1 MVRGEVMRIS
11 PDDGNISSIYV
22 QSHDKQYIVYCFTF
36 KNDLIDDLNLK
47 KGDIVEI
54 DDNSGNPLISKV
66 DL

>member
-11 PDDGNISSIYV
+11 PDDENISSIYV
-22 QSHDKQYIVYCFTF
+22 QSQDKQYIVYCYTF

>member
-11 PDDGNISSIYV
+11 PDDENISSIYV
-22 QSHDKQYIVYCFTF
+22 QSQDKQYIVYCFTF
-36 KNDLIDDLNLK
+36 KNDLIDNMNLK

-54 DDNSGNPLISKV
+54 DDNSSNPLISKV

>member
-1 MVRGEVMRIS
+1 MIKGEVMHIS
-11 PDDGNISSIYV
+11 PNDENISSIYV
-22 QSHDKQYIVYCFTF
+22 QSQDKQYIVYCFTF

-54 DDNSGNPLISKV
+54 DNTSDNPLISKV

>member
-11 PDDGNISSIYV
+11 PDDENISSIYV
-22 QSHDKQYIVYCFTF
+22 QSQDKQYLVYCYTF
-36 KNDLIDDLNLK
+36 KNDLIDNLNLK

>member
-11 PDDGNISSIYV
+11 PDDENISSIYV
-22 QSHDKQYIVYCFTF
+22 QSQDKQYIVYCYTL